1 MSAAPAPVEVKVG
14 QLWEAY
20 EPGYPTRNLQV
31 LELVSRNQYG
41 GAEPSARCHVV
52 ETGRKVV
59 VALRRLLKP
68 GKTRGYRLVSDYA
81 ASLRVAPRVV
91 SEPLS
96 PLTVAELQRESYET
110 ACAKGWHDDDRGP
123 VSPAV
128 HEIALAGLRIAS
140 ICDDI
145 EAVRKGVDP
154 QKARRSMMLHGVDPR
169 QVRALSWLALVCTEA
184 AEAMDDVLAGRWT
197 TTTREDGKPE
207 GIGSELADIIIRVC
221 DTAGALG
228 LDMEAELRAKQA
240 YNRTRSHKH
249 GGKLA

>member
-1 MSAAPAPVEVKVG
+1 MSAHVEVEVKVG
-14 QLWEAY
+14 QVWEAY
-20 EPGYPTRNLQV
+20 EPRCATRTLQV

-59 VALRRLLKP
+59 VALRRMKP
-68 GKTRGYRLVSDYA
+68 GKARGYRLVSDDV
-81 ASLRVAPRVV
+81 ASLYVAPPAAPAPA
-91 SEPLS
+91 E
-96 PLTVAELQRESYET
+96 PLTVAELQRESYDT
-110 ACAKGWHDDDRGP
+110 ARAKGWHDEDCGP

-184 AEAMDDVLAGRWT
+184 AEAMDDVLAERWT
-197 TTTREDGKPE
+197 TTMREGGKPE
-207 GIGSELADIIIRVC
+207 GLGSELADILIRVC

-228 LDMEAELRAKQA
+228 LDMEAELRAKMA
-240 YNRTRSHKH
+240 FNRTRSHKH

>member
-1 MSAAPAPVEVKVG
+1 VNATPAPVEVKVG

-20 EPGYPTRNLQV
+20 EPGYNTRTLQV

-41 GAEPSARCHVV
+41 GTEPSARCHVV

-68 GKTRGYRLVSDYA
+68 GKTRGYRLVSEDA
-81 ASLRVAPRVV
+81 AVSHIDPPSTPAPA
-91 SEPLS
+91 P
-96 PLTVAELQRESYET
+96 PLTVAELQRESYDT
-110 ACAKGWHDDDRGP
+110 ACAKGWHDEDRGP

-154 QKARRSMMLHGVDPR
+154 QKARRSMMLAGVNHW
-169 QVRALSWLALVCTEA
+169 QARALCWLALVCTEA
-184 AEAMDDVLAGRWT
+184 AEAMDDVLAERWT
-197 TTTREDGKPE
+197 TTMREDGKPE

-228 LDMEAELRAKQA
+228 LDMEAELRAKLA

>member
-1 MSAAPAPVEVKVG
+1 MSACAGPVEVKVG

-20 EPGYPTRNLQV
+20 EPGYSTRTLQV

-41 GAEPSARCHVV
+41 GTEPSARCHVV

-68 GKTRGYRLVSDYA
+68 GKTRGYRLVSENTV
-81 ASLRVAPRVV
+81 SVPSVLAP
-91 SEPLS
+91 PQ
-96 PLTVAELQRESYET
+96 PLTVAELQRESYDT

-184 AEAMDDVLAGRWT
+184 AEAMDDVLAGRWELT
-197 TTTREDGKPE
+197 FDENGKPC
-207 GIGSELADIIIRVC
+207 GLPSELADVNIRVGNIS
-221 DTAGALG
+221 GALG
-228 LDMEAELRAKQA
+228 INLEAATRAKLA
-240 YNRTRSHKH
+240 YNRTRPHRH